1 MNVSCTMN
9 EAEIKEAIA
18 LWFLQRHGVPGLP
31 MNQITLK
38 ASQTGN
44 YHSSDIS
51 ASITLNEAFLQKINK
66 KKNED
71 GSYFGEKAAEGNSK
85 VAEDIFPPKKKTAKL
100 QLDVE

>member
-9 EAEIKEAIA
+9 EYEIKEAIA
-18 LWFLQRHGVPGLP
+18 LWFLQRHGIPGLP

-38 ASQTGN
+38 ASGAGN
-44 YHSSDIS
+44 YEAS

-66 KKNED
+66 KKNEA
-71 GSYFGEKAAEGNSK
+71 GSFSGEKA
-85 VAEDIFPPKKKTAKL
+85 AEDIFPPKKQAKV